1 MKYLIK
7 NKTSKTIVFLVN
19 GNTKYL
25 YAKGKKGDK
34 FVTDELT
41 PQIKNIKKMRF
52 IQISK
57 VGG

>member
-19 GNTKYL
+19 GSTQYL
-25 YAKGKKGDK
+25 YAKGKKRDR
-34 FVTDELT
+34 FIVDELT

>member
-7 NKTSKTIVFLVN
+7 NKTSKTIVFLIN
-19 GNTKYL
+19 GHTQYL
-25 YAKGKKGDK
+25 YAKGKKRDR
-34 FVTDELT
+34 FIVDELT

>member
-7 NKTSKTIVFLVN
+7 NKTSKTIVFLIK
-19 GNTKYL
+19 GETKYL
-25 YAKGKKGDK
+25 YAKGKKRDR
-34 FVTDELT
+34 FMVDELT
-41 PQIKNIKKMRF
+41 PQIKNIKRMRF